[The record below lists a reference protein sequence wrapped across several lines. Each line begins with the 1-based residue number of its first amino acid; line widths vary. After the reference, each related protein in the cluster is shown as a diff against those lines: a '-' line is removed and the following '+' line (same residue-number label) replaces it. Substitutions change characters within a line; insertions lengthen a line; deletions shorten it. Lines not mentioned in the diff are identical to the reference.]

1 MNVDVLDMALYYKVT
16 GVHIGQMGP
25 VTMVQMLAFV
35 FQFTLIGRKG
45 FCTILN

>member
-1 MNVDVLDMALYYKVT
+1 MNVYVLHMALYYRVT
-16 GVHIGQMGP
+16 GVHIGQLES